1 MPNLNAEPDKI
12 TESQQKK
19 KEARNIIDEV
29 LQLYDYEHFDRS
41 IWEILNMKERIQH
54 LIFSIFTYL
63 SIYDDP
69 NIVSAVHKV
78 TDVDVDKKVE
88 EIALCGLKELLERNP
103 EKMKLFIEILIQF
116 TICDDLVFQENGIWY
131 LKHIIINEE
140 LSSMLES

>member
-1 MPNLNAEPDKI
+1 
-12 TESQQKK
+12 
-19 KEARNIIDEV
+19 
-29 LQLYDYEHFDRS
+29 
-41 IWEILNMKERIQH
+41 MKERIQH

-116 TICDDLVFQENGIWY
+116 TICDDLVF
-131 LKHIIINEE
+131 
-140 LSSMLES
+140 